1 MIQTMNLFRTTLILL
16 AGCTLLAGCGGT
28 HNSSSQ
34 KGFFTSGNREA
45 DQRAD
50 QRMAQAQQLNPKSD
64 NPLAPKADTEK
75 SLYDRLGGADG
86 VKKIV
91 DDFTTRM
98 LADPRVNFTR
108 KGVTRGGFSIHRGE
122 SMTWN
127 ASPENVEQLK
137 KHIEQFIA
145 LSTGGPT
152 FYDGKEIKNAHA
164 DMHITNAE
172 FDAAA
177 GDLKATLDKLQ
188 VPDPEQKELLA
199 VIETTRQQIVEE
211 R

>member
-1 MIQTMNLFRTTLILL
+1 MTRIQHLSQSIGLVVCAVTLC
-16 AGCTLLAGCGGT
+16 AGCFGS
-28 HNSSSQ
+28 HNSGSD

-45 DQRAD
+45 DERAD
-50 QRMAQAQQLNPKSD
+50 QRMAQAQQLN
-64 NPLAPKADTEK
+64 KADNSSPFSSDKQK

-86 VKKIV
+86 VENIV
-91 DDFTTRM
+91 DDFVNRM

-108 KGVTRGGFSIHRGE
+108 KGISHGGIFHHDV
-122 SMTWN
+122 SMEWN
-127 ASPENVEQLK
+127 ASPQNVAQLK

-145 LSTGGPT
+145 LSSGGPS
-152 FYDGKEIKNAHA
+152 FYDGKDIKAAHA
-164 DMHITNAE
+164 NMHITNAE

-188 VPDPEQKELLA
+188 VPDQEQKELLA
-199 VIETTRQQIVEE
+199 IIETTREQIVEE

>member
-1 MIQTMNLFRTTLILL
+1 MTGFQRICQTSFIFICASALC
-16 AGCTLLAGCGGT
+16 GGCGGS
-28 HNSSSQ
+28 HNTSSQ

-50 QRMAQAQQLNPKSD
+50 QRMAQAQQLHQGASA
-64 NPLAPKADTEK
+64 NPLAPDTHK

-86 VKKIV
+86 VKNIV
-91 DDFTTRM
+91 DDFTTRI
-98 LADPRVNFTR
+98 LADPRVNFSR
-108 KGVTRGGFSIHRGE
+108 KGVERGGISLHRGD
-122 SMTWN
+122 SMEWN
-127 ASPENVEQLK
+127 DSPYNVDQLK

-145 LSTGGPT
+145 LSTGGPSS
-152 FYDGKEIKNAHA
+152 YDGKDIKGAHA

-172 FDAAA
+172 FDATA
-177 GDLKATLDKLQ
+177 GDLKATLDKLK

-199 VIETTRQQIVEE
+199 VVETTRQQIVEE